1 MAFAQLADFSGEI
14 EIVVFPD
21 TFAKKPEIWEMDKVM
36 LIKGNVQIRDNALKF
51 ICKDATEL
59 KIK

>member
-14 EIVVFPD
+14 EVVIFPD

-36 LIKGNVQIRDNALKF
+36 LIKGNVQIRDNTLKF
-51 ICKDATEL
+51 ICKDVKLLSE
-59 KIK
+59 